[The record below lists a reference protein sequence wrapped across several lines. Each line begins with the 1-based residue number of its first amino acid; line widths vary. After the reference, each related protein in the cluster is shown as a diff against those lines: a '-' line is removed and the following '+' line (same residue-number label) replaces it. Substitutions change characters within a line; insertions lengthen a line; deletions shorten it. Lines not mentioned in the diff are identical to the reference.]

1 MGLKA
6 IHSSDQVHLIQ
17 LLMTENITF
26 PILLSRQKTP
36 KIEKGACYIL
46 FKIFRSPVIYH
57 EKDAGLEILS
67 KAVQELQEQPDG
79 DSKSLNLVRCT
90 SLKQDG
96 IIKDECSFS
105 PLQNLLLYYPEKLTG
120 KFPENEPDKSSLCPL
135 SFLFRYY
142 ILEHGIQ

>member
-1 MGLKA
+1 MLEKLKTIQKSFPHINIMGLKA

-67 KAVQELQEQPDG
+67 KVLMLVSTVAVQELQEQPDG

-105 PLQNLLLYYPEKLTG
+105 PLQNLLLYYPGNQEV
-120 KFPENEPDKSSLCPL
+120 DK
-135 SFLFRYY
+135 
-142 ILEHGIQ
+142 